1 MQISGHYSSSFGS
14 EIEDSGVRHGAPREP
29 DLSMK
34 SSYDSSTEIGRPKL
48 QSRNSI
54 SLKAQ
59 AVASGFVGC
68 FVPRSCIT
76 GNDADREV
84 GMPDTSD
91 YSSTSSSK
99 LSTSSSNYR
108 YRTQSSY
115 GKSETRQ
122 ERIIF
127 SIEEINK
134 ATSNFAIENRIGQ
147 GAFGAIYKGKLKDGS
162 LIAVKQDKKNMNHMH
177 VSVEFKSEI
186 EILSQVEH
194 SNLVRLL
201 GYLETD
207 RERLMVVEYVS
218 NGNLREHLDGRQCS
232 FPYTEIHIDSERK
245 SIEHYQV
252 MQFYAGT
259 RGSGLEIGD
268 RLNIA
273 IDVAHAI
280 AYMHTYADH
289 PIIHRDVKASNILLT
304 EKLRAKVADFGF
316 ARLAEEDP
324 EKTHISTQIKG
335 TAGYLDP
342 EYLRTYQLTE
352 KSDVYSFG
360 VLLVEMISGRRPIER
375 NRASRERMTT
385 RWAIR
390 RFKEGGVA
398 TAMDPRVR
406 RNPASVGAAERVL
419 GLAERCLAEE
429 RKSRPAM
436 KECAEVLWGIR
447 RDYQLMLKPRTV
459 TASAPS
465 SSLTAIEE
473 REEVSGSGE
482 YKSAKKMA

>member
-218 NGNLREHLDGRQCS
+218 NGNLREHLD
-232 FPYTEIHIDSERK
+232 
-245 SIEHYQV
+245 
-252 MQFYAGT
+252 GT

>member
-1 MQISGHYSSSFGS
+1 MQVPGHYSSSFGS
-14 EIEDSGVRHGAPREP
+14 EIEDSGVRHGGPREP

-34 SSYDSSTEIGRPKL
+34 SSYDSSAELGRLKL
-48 QSRNSI
+48 QSRNSFRV
-54 SLKAQ
+54 KAQ
-59 AVASGFVGC
+59 EIASGFVDC
-68 FVPRSCIT
+68 FVPRRCIT
-76 GNDADREV
+76 GNDADREE
-84 GMPDTSD
+84 GTLDTSD
-91 YSSTSSSK
+91 YSTTSSSK

-108 YRTQSSY
+108 YRTQ
-115 GKSETRQ
+115 GTNDKNETQQ
-122 ERIIF
+122 ERIRF

-162 LIAVKQDKKNMNHMH
+162 LIAVKQDKKNMNDTHL
-177 VSVEFKSEI
+177 SVEFKSEI

-207 RERLMVVEYVS
+207 RECLIVVEYVS
-218 NGNLREHLDGRQCS
+218 NGNLREHLDG
-232 FPYTEIHIDSERK
+232 
-245 SIEHYQV
+245 
-252 MQFYAGT
+252 T
-259 RGSGLEIGD
+259 RGSGLEFGD

-289 PIIHRDVKASNILLT
+289 PIIHRDIKASNILLT

-316 ARLAEEDP
+316 ARLAAEDP
-324 EKTHISTQIKG
+324 EKTHVSTQIKG

-390 RFKEGGVA
+390 RFREGGVA

-419 GLAERCLAEE
+419 GLAERCLADE

-436 KECAEVLWGIR
+436 KECAEVLWRIR
-447 RDYQLMLKPRTV
+447 RDYQHMLKPRTGA
-459 TASAPS
+459 ASAPS

-473 REEVSGSGE
+473 KEEVSGSGE
-482 YKSAKKMA
+482 EGGKSAKKMA